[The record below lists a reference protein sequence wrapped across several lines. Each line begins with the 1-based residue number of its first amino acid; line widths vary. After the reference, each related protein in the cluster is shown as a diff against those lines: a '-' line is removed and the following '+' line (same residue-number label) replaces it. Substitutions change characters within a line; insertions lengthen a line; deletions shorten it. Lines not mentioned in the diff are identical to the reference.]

1 MRRSRTKSALLG
13 IVILLVNVSIVVAVV
28 SLTGGGPDGTPELP
42 PSAGAKTSSSG
53 TPLPGTKPSGTT
65 PAATA
70 LAAQAAGLVGSGRNL
85 TIAVLGDGTGD
96 EDGEWVQVMAK
107 LLGETHQV
115 KLRNLN
121 ASDPTRYDAAVD
133 YGTSGPTATVWNGS
147 RRDVGAA
154 YAARRLDFL
163 VPTRPDVVL
172 LSYGR
177 NNTASTM
184 PAALKGTYAALRAKW
199 PSVPVL
205 VVLQAQDRDDAI
217 GPVRVAAEEWAV
229 TSGVPTVDVAGAF
242 SAAGDPNRFV
252 SVVDPPSVNSKGGR
266 LWARTVFAAL
276 GGDVSALPADGS
288 LPETTAPAE
297 STTTEPTA
305 PESTTTEG

>member
-13 IVILLVNVSIVVAVV
+13 LVILLVNVSIVVAVV

-53 TPLPGTKPSGTT
+53 TPVPGTKPPSGTT

-70 LAAQAAGLVGSGRNL
+70 LAAQAAGLVGSGRGL

-107 LLGETHQV
+107 LLGQTHQV

-121 ASDPTRYDAAVD
+121 ESDPTRYDAAVD
-133 YGTSGPTATVWNGS
+133 YGTSGPKATVWNGS

-163 VPTRPDVVL
+163 VPARPDVVL

-184 PAALKGTYAALRAKW
+184 PGALNSTYAALRARW
-199 PSVPVL
+199 PAVPVL

-217 GPVRVAAEEWAV
+217 GPVRVAAEDWAA
-229 TSGVPTVDVAGAF
+229 TNGVPTVDVAGAF

-266 LWARTVFAAL
+266 LWARTVFDAL

-288 LPETTAPAE
+288 LPETTPPAE
-297 STTTEPTA
+297 TTPGA
-305 PESTTTEG
+305 ESATTEG

>member
-13 IVILLVNVSIVVAVV
+13 LVILLVNVSIVVAVV
-28 SLTGGGPDGTPELP
+28 SLTGGRPDGVPELP
-42 PSAGAKTSSSG
+42 PSTGAGASSSG
-53 TPLPGTKPSGTT
+53 TPVPGTKPPSGTT

-70 LAAQAAGLVGSGRNL
+70 VAAKAAGLVGSGRDL
-85 TIAVLGDGTGD
+85 SIAVLGDGTGD
-96 EDGEWVQVMAK
+96 EDGEWVEVMAR
-107 LLGETHQV
+107 LLGATHQV

-121 ASDPTRYDAAVD
+121 ESDPTRYDAAVD
-133 YGTSGPTATVWNGS
+133 HGTSGPKATVWNGS
-147 RRDVGAA
+147 RRGVGAA

-163 VPTRPDVVL
+163 VPAPPDVVL
-172 LSYGR
+172 VSYGR
-177 NNTASTM
+177 DNTASTM
-184 PAALKGTYAALRAKW
+184 PAALKSTYAALRAKW
-199 PSVPVL
+199 PAVPVL

-217 GPVRVAAEEWAV
+217 GPVRVAAEDWAAAN
-229 TSGVPTVDVAGAF
+229 GVPTVDVAAAF

-288 LPETTAPAE
+288 LPETTPPAE
-297 STTTEPTA
+297 STTTD
-305 PESTTTEG
+305 G

>member
-13 IVILLVNVSIVVAVV
+13 LVILLVNVSVVVAVV

-42 PSAGAKTSSSG
+42 PSAGAHTSSSG
-53 TPLPGTKPSGTT
+53 TPVPGTTTASGTT

-70 LAAQAAGLVGSGRNL
+70 LAAQAAGLVGSGRDL

-107 LLGETHQV
+107 LLSETHQV

-121 ASDPTRYDAAVD
+121 ESDPTRYDAAVA
-133 YGTSGPTATVWNGS
+133 YGTSGPQATVWNGS

-163 VPTRPDVVL
+163 MPARPDVVL
-172 LSYGR
+172 MSYGR
-177 NNTASTM
+177 DNTASTM
-184 PAALKGTYAALRAKW
+184 PAALKSTYAALRAKW
-199 PSVPVL
+199 PTVPVL
-205 VVLQAQDRDDAI
+205 LVLQAQDRDDAI
-217 GPVRVAAEEWAV
+217 GPVRVAAEEWAA
-229 TSGVPTVDVAGAF
+229 TNGVPTVDVAAAF

-276 GGDVSALPADGS
+276 GGDVSALPTDGS
-288 LPETTAPAE
+288 LPGTTTPAE
-297 STTTEPTA
+297 T
-305 PESTTTEG
+305 TTTEG